1 MGIQPKSRKAVETPS
16 KTPPPRLPSN
26 VVLGSDPISVSSQKY
41 APPAKYNE
49 VPFFADLVAAG
60 KLPPISERLPL
71 EPFVV
76 GPGVLNSEQW
86 LDWEVGSLRRHHPH
100 HQPQRLYA
108 RIGVS
113 NGYDDSQGT

>member
-1 MGIQPKSRKAVETPS
+1 MGIQPNLRKAVEMPS
-16 KTPPPRLPSN
+16 KTSPPRLLSN
-26 VVLGSDPISVSSQKY
+26 VVLASDPISVSSQKY
-41 APPAKYNE
+41 APPPKYNE

-86 LDWEVGSLRRHHPH
+86 LDWEVGRYGGTIRTTNL
-100 HQPQRLYA
+100 
-108 RIGVS
+108 
-113 NGYDDSQGT
+113 NGSMHELAVQWV